1 MQAYA
6 RTAARRAGPV
16 VAGAAAALTVNDE
29 AHDANSDASAPSDAS
44 SDRFKRLQSRFED
57 VCGDLE
63 VEKETVMH
71 MYLHQDRLMSEID
84 RLKARNRELQRRAQE
99 ADAAA
104 ARRRHARPNGNGG
117 NTDALDWWLAVGA
130 GILGAVAIVAMVV
143 LKGR

>member
-57 VCGDLE
+57 VCGEIGAEWQCWSRCGVVAFTWDE
-63 VEKETVMH
+63 
-71 MYLHQDRLMSEID
+71 HQLCE
-84 RLKARNRELQRRAQE
+84 
-99 ADAAA
+99 
-104 ARRRHARPNGNGG
+104 PG
-117 NTDALDWWLAVGA
+117 
-130 GILGAVAIVAMVV
+130 
-143 LKGR
+143 